1 MNNSPAK
8 LALICSFI
16 ITYLVATIYA
26 IYCHLAYGEVPLIQ
40 ILVISISLFSI
51 TFFVFKYTI
60 ENFFYDKIKL
70 IYKTI
75 SNIKV
80 PKNNEQEKFS
90 LDFNTD
96 VIADVSKQV
105 SNWAQ
110 ERTDEIEQLKKLEK
124 YRKEFL
130 GNVSHELK
138 TPIFSMQGYI
148 STLLDGGLEDQSI
161 NRLYLERTDKNIERL
176 TNIVN
181 DLEAI
186 SRLESGELKPEY
198 SKFNVISITSEVF
211 ESLDGKASQKKINLT
226 FGGIYEAPIFVFADI
241 EKIRQVLTNLLQ
253 NSISYGSEKGFTKVS
268 FFDMDEHFLIEVT
281 DNGIG
286 ISQEDL
292 PRIFERFYRT
302 DKSRSR
308 EQGGTGL
315 GLAIVKHIL
324 EAHKQSINV
333 RSTIGIGTTFSF
345 TLKKG

>member
-1 MNNSPAK
+1 MNHSPNK

-16 ITYLVATIYA
+16 ITYLVITIFCVYHWYSSDRIPWA
-26 IYCHLAYGEVPLIQ
+26 DVVILAV
-40 ILVISISLFSI
+40 SIFII
-51 TFFVFKYTI
+51 TFLVFKYTI
-60 ENFFYDKIKL
+60 ENFIYDKIKL

-75 SNIKV
+75 HNFKV
-80 PKNNEQEKFS
+80 SKEAKQDKFTLDLKTDVLAEVNEQV
-90 LDFNTD
+90 T
-96 VIADVSKQV
+96 
-105 SNWAQ
+105 NWAQ
-110 ERTDEIEQLKKLEK
+110 EQTNEIEQLKNLEK

-148 STLLDGGLEDQSI
+148 STLLDGGLEDQNI
-161 NRLYLERTDKNIERL
+161 NRLYLERTEKNIERL

-198 SKFNVISITSEVF
+198 GKFNIISLTDEVIDSLEVKALNRKIT
-211 ESLDGKASQKKINLT
+211 LQ
-226 FGGIYEAPIFVFADI
+226 FGGIYESPVNVYADR

-253 NSISYGSEKGFTKVS
+253 NSIAYGNEKGFTKIS
-268 FFDMDEHFLIEVT
+268 FFDMDEHVLIEVT

-286 ISQEDL
+286 IEKEHLS
-292 PRIFERFYRT
+292 RIFERFYRT

-315 GLAIVKHIL
+315 GLAIVKHII
-324 EAHKQSINV
+324 EAHKQNIST
-333 RSTIGIGTTFSF
+333 RSTIGVGTTFSF
-345 TLKKG
+345 TLKKT

>member
-1 MNNSPAK
+1 MNNSPRK

-16 ITYLVATIYA
+16 ITYLVITIYCTFHW
-26 IYCHLAYGEVPLIQ
+26 YMFDNVPWTDVI
-40 ILVISISLFSI
+40 VISLSCFTL

-60 ENFFYDKIKL
+60 ENFIYDKIKL

-75 SNIKV
+75 HNFKV
-80 PKNNEQEKFS
+80 AKSTSQEKFI
-90 LDFNTD
+90 DFNTD
-96 VIADVSKQV
+96 VLAEVSEQV
-105 SNWAQ
+105 TNWAQ
-110 ERTDEIEQLKKLEK
+110 ERTNEIEQLKSLEK

-148 STLLDGGLEDQSI
+148 STLLDGGLEDQNI
-161 NRLYLERTDKNIERL
+161 NRLYLERTEKNIERL

-186 SRLESGELKPEY
+186 SRLESGELRPEY
-198 SKFNVISITSEVF
+198 NKFNIIALASEVF
-211 ESLDGKASQKKINLT
+211 ETLEGKAQKRKITLQ
-226 FGGIYEAPIFVFADI
+226 FGGIYDSPVNVSADR

-253 NSISYGSEKGFTKVS
+253 NSVSYGNDKGFTKVS
-268 FFDMDEHFLIEVT
+268 FFDMDEHVLIEVT

-286 ISQEDL
+286 ISPEDL

-324 EAHKQSINV
+324 EAHKQNIST
-333 RSTIGIGTTFSF
+333 RSTIGVGTTFSF
-345 TLKKG
+345 TLKKA